1 MPKYV
6 WTASG
11 DSARLIVQGEPMN
24 ISPYLESID
33 SMTVFLPN
41 WKGQLM
47 NYSTAILL
55 INPEC
60 RAIYA
65 IYEPDV
71 EGAKPA
77 KRELFK
83 TFDDT
88 IAKDDIVMVPS
99 NTRHNVTTVK
109 VVEID
114 VEWDVNVSTEVRW
127 IIGKVDQKN
136 YRDLK
141 EQEAAAISAIK
152 ESEKTHARN
161 ELKKKM
167 FAHMN
172 PDEVAKLA
180 IAGPKPDVSGLAAPP
195 AMPDPQF

>member
-1 MPKYV
+1 
-6 WTASG
+6 
-11 DSARLIVQGEPMN
+11 MN

-180 IAGPKPDVSGLAAPP
+180 IAGPKPDVSGLDAQAT
-195 AMPDPQF
+195 PDPQF